1 MDPKY
6 INEIVDFLNKTE
18 IRVIEPELI
27 CAKYKDDGTRE
38 VRIDLGPVCFGRTVQ
53 VSSNWIVENMLVFSL
68 YDGYLEEKYALPE
81 GQAFRQRYLS
91 LPEITDEERLEKNC
105 YRLIKLMRN
114 AILHNLSKIVVS
126 DKGYKI
132 NYSNQ
137 KNQTI
142 CLEISQKAVRF
153 LYTILLTLVQ
163 NKKFIKTKG
172 HWENLLYSY
181 YHEMEKGIVSLQD
194 DIMSVGLIPFRDQP
208 IYLNYA
214 SRHQVQN
221 PIVTEDTSEGLV
233 IERFGKH
240 STEISD
246 YYLMWNGE
254 AYIIP
259 EEITEVTENKE
270 QLRIPARL
278 FEERWRRE
286 METL

>member
-18 IRVIEPELI
+18 IGVIEPELI
-27 CAKYKDDGTRE
+27 YSKYKDDGTRQ
-38 VRIDLGPVCFGRTVQ
+38 VRIDLGSVCFGRTVQ
-53 VSSNWIVENMLVFSL
+53 ISNNWIVENMLVFSL

-91 LPEITDEERLEKNC
+91 LPESTDEERLEKNC

-142 CLEISQKAVRF
+142 YLEISQEAVRF

-163 NKKFIKTKG
+163 NKKLIKTKG

-194 DIMSVGLIPFRDQP
+194 DIMSAGLLPFQDQH
-208 IYLNYA
+208 IYLNVV
-214 SRHQVQN
+214 SRYQVQN
-221 PIVTEDTSEGLV
+221 PIITKATPEGLV
-233 IERFGKH
+233 INRFGKH
-240 STEISD
+240 PTEISD
-246 YYLMWNGE
+246 YYLTWNGE

-259 EEITEVTENKE
+259 EEITEITENGE

-278 FEERWRRE
+278 FEEQWKRE
-286 METL
+286 GKGE